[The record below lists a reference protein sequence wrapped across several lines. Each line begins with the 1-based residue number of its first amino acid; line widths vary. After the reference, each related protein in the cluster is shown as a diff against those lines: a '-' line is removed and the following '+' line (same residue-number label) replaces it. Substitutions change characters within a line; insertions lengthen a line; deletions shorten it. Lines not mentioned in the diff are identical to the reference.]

1 MKANYSKYKNLIRPA
16 EVAKD
21 SDPQEYMQ
29 SSSRKMSMNSNTSN
43 RRLKN
48 MATKSESYP
57 VKNRSKSSSTYSN
70 KWKMSLQS
78 TLKKFGPRNLSITTT
93 LTQEITLPSK

>member
-21 SDPQEYMQ
+21 SDQQEHMQ
-29 SSSRKMSMNSNTSN
+29 LSSKRMSMNSNTSN

-57 VKNRSKSSSTYSN
+57 VKNRRRPSSTCSS
-70 KWKMSLQS
+70 KWKMSSQS
-78 TLKKFGPRNLSITTT
+78 TLKKFRPRNLSIITT